1 MKPQNTGTKIR
12 TVLAILV
19 ALNDTL
25 AITDVPDFNNDTVT
39 LVYKIFSLVISI
51 VVLTLNT
58 WYNNDYTP
66 EAARATG
73 RMRQEKAEKDENYIG
88 DIFDVEYEHDYEEEG
103 EKEDRGGEP
112 DTIGGDDDE

>member
-12 TVLAILV
+12 TVLAVLV
-19 ALNDTL
+19 TLNDVL
-25 AITDVPDFNNDTVT
+25 AMTDVTQFNNDTVT
-39 LVYKIFSLVISI
+39 LVYKIVSLVVNV

-73 RMRQEKAEKDENYIG
+73 RMRQEKKEQNENYIG
-88 DIFDVEYEHDYEEEG
+88 DIFDLEYEHDYEEED